1 VKVYPGEAVR
11 TVGVTGHGDTGK
23 TSLVTACLFTAG
35 LVDRLGRVDEGQS
48 VTDFDEEEIA
58 RKVSIWSALAHAEW
72 PSSAK
77 ASEGGA
83 AGEKVK
89 INFID
94 TPGYNLFINDT
105 KAALVAADSTLIL
118 VDAVAGPEVVT
129 EKVWDY
135 AIEFELP
142 RVFVISKMDRDNAGF
157 ERTLGALAERFGRSV
172 VPVALPLGEAAG
184 FRGLIDLVGMK
195 AWSYEGNGSGKA
207 TVGDIPAELAD
218 AAKKAHEAL
227 IEMVAEG
234 DDKLMEEFFEKGTLP
249 EEDLRPGLRAAL
261 RAGRLHPALPV
272 SGLRNIGADYLL
284 NFIADYLPSAVE
296 RKETTGFSKPFDS
309 AQGKPE
315 RPGEK
320 VTRPVSDAEPTAV
333 FVWKTLADPFAGR
346 ISYFK
351 VMSGVLKNDAT
362 IQNYTRGVAE
372 RFQHISVAQGK
383 KHTQVAELHA
393 GDIGV
398 VGKLKETLTG
408 DTLGDKAAPLHY
420 PAVKL
425 PEPLIS
431 FAVEPKTRQDE
442 EKMSAAMHKILEED
456 PSLRYTREAQTREF
470 LLSGSGQQHIEVVVS
485 KLKKRY
491 GVEVTLKAPKVPYR
505 ETIRARAEAEGKHKK
520 QTGGRGQFGVAR
532 VKMEPL
538 ARGAGFEFVDDVFG
552 GAIPRNFIPSVEK
565 GIVAAAERGYLA
577 GYPMVDF
584 RAILYDGQYH
594 DVDSSDIAFKIAGS
608 LAFKK
613 CMEQA
618 KPALLEPIMNIE
630 VYAPQEFSGDLM
642 GDINARRGRIQG
654 MDTRGASTVIK
665 AQMPMAEMLDF
676 ATALTS
682 LTQGRGSY
690 HAEFAHY
697 DFVPRELEQ
706 KIIAQH
712 KAGKEAEEVE
722 EEA

>member
-1 VKVYPGEAVR
+1 MKVYTGEAVR

-23 TSLVTACLFTAG
+23 TSLVTACLYTAG
-35 LVDRLGRVDEGQS
+35 LIERLGRVDEGQS

-89 INFID
+89 LNFID

-105 KAALVAADSTLIL
+105 KAALVAADSSLIL

-135 AIEFELP
+135 AIEYELP
-142 RVFVISKMDRDNAGF
+142 RLFVISKMDRDNAGF

-172 VPVALPLGEAAG
+172 VPVALPLGEAAA

-249 EEDLRPGLRAAL
+249 EEDLRRGLRAAL

-272 SGLRNIGADYLL
+272 SGLRNIGTDYLL
-284 NFIADYLPSAVE
+284 NFIGDYLPNAVE
-296 RKETTGFSKPFDS
+296 RGQTVGASKPES
-309 AQGKPE
+309 KE
-315 RPGEK
+315 EK
-320 VTRPVSDAEPTAV
+320 VTRKMSDAEPVAV

-408 DTLGDKAAPLHY
+408 DTLGDKAAVIHY

-442 EKMSAAMHKILEED
+442 EKMSTAMHKILEED

-618 KPALLEPIMNIE
+618 KPALLEPILNIE

-654 MDTRGASTVIK
+654 METRGASSVIK

>member
-1 VKVYPGEAVR
+1 
-11 TVGVTGHGDTGK
+11 
-23 TSLVTACLFTAG
+23 
-35 LVDRLGRVDEGQS
+35 
-48 VTDFDEEEIA
+48 
-58 RKVSIWSALAHAEW
+58 
-72 PSSAK
+72 
-77 ASEGGA
+77 
-83 AGEKVK
+83 
-89 INFID
+89 
-94 TPGYNLFINDT
+94 
-105 KAALVAADSTLIL
+105 
-118 VDAVAGPEVVT
+118 
-129 EKVWDY
+129 
-135 AIEFELP
+135 
-142 RVFVISKMDRDNAGF
+142 
-157 ERTLGALAERFGRSV
+157 
-172 VPVALPLGEAAG
+172 
-184 FRGLIDLVGMK
+184 
-195 AWSYEGNGSGKA
+195 
-207 TVGDIPAELAD
+207 
-218 AAKKAHEAL
+218 
-227 IEMVAEG
+227 
-234 DDKLMEEFFEKGTLP
+234 
-249 EEDLRPGLRAAL
+249 
-261 RAGRLHPALPV
+261 
-272 SGLRNIGADYLL
+272 
-284 NFIADYLPSAVE
+284 
-296 RKETTGFSKPFDS
+296 
-309 AQGKPE
+309 
-315 RPGEK
+315 
-320 VTRPVSDAEPTAV
+320 
-333 FVWKTLADPFAGR
+333 
-346 ISYFK
+346 
-351 VMSGVLKNDAT
+351 MSGVLKNDAT

-420 PAVKL
+420 PPVKL

-442 EKMSAAMHKILEED
+442 EKMSTAMHKILEED

-618 KPALLEPIMNIE
+618 KPALLEPILNIE

-654 MDTRGASTVIK
+654 MDTRGTSSVIK

-706 KIIAQH
+706 KIIAHH

>member
-1 VKVYPGEAVR
+1 VKVYTGEAVR

-35 LVDRLGRVDEGQS
+35 PVDRLGRVDEGQS

-77 ASEGGA
+77 ASEGMA

-105 KAALVAADSTLIL
+105 KAALVAADSSLIL

-135 AIEFELP
+135 AIEYELP
-142 RVFVISKMDRDNAGF
+142 RLFVISKMDRDNAGF
-157 ERTLGALAERFGRSV
+157 ERTLGALQERFGRGV

-195 AWSYEGNGSGKA
+195 VWSYEVNGSGKA

-249 EEDLRPGLRAAL
+249 EGDLRLGLRTAL
-261 RAGRLHPALPV
+261 RAGRLHPAVPA
-272 SGLRNIGADYLL
+272 SGLRNIGTDYLL

-296 RKETTGFSKPFDS
+296 RKETTGFS
-309 AQGKPE
+309 QPE
-315 RPGEK
+315 RQGEK
-320 VTRPVSDAEPTAV
+320 VARPVSDAEPVAV

-351 VMSGVLKNDAT
+351 VQSGVLKNDAT

-420 PAVKL
+420 PPVKL

-442 EKMSAAMHKILEED
+442 EKMSSAMHKILEED

-505 ETIRARAEAEGKHKK
+505 ETIRVKAEAEGKHKK

-618 KPALLEPIMNIE
+618 KPALLEPILNIE

-654 MDTRGASTVIK
+654 MDTRGASSVIK

-706 KIIAQH
+706 KIIAH
-712 KAGKEAEEVE
+712 SKAGKEAEEVE